1 MRVDLSGQIQQLEDM
16 VKEAK
21 SMPLS
26 SSALLNRDELL
37 DLIEQMKKSL
47 PEEIKQARWVVRD
60 REELIAKAR
69 RDAENIVEDARAE
82 QLKMATREEVVK
94 RAHEESERIVA
105 EATEESRTMRLEAE
119 DYVDAKLAQ
128 FENALQRFAEDF
140 EVTRNAL
147 SRTLEQVGTGR
158 ERLRGGAPAQ
168 QEFAG
173 ETRPAQLD
181 RFYDIRRGRQ
191 ARHQ

>member
-1 MRVDLSGQIQQLEDM
+1 MDLTGQIQQLEDM

-37 DLIEQMKKSL
+37 ELVEQMKKSL

-60 REELIAKAR
+60 REELLAKAR
-69 RDAENIVEDARAE
+69 RDAEQIVADARAE
-82 QLKMATREEVVK
+82 QLRMATREEVVR
-94 RAHEESERIVA
+94 RAQQESERIVA
-105 EATEESRTMRLEAE
+105 EADGDARRMRLEAE

-140 EVTRNAL
+140 VVTQDAL
-147 SRTLEQVGTGR
+147 ARTLEQVEGGR
-158 ERLRGGAPAQ
+158 ERLRGGPAQ
-168 QEFAG
+168 QEFAT
-173 ETRPAQLD
+173 EAAPAPTALHDQEEE
-181 RFYDIRRGRQ
+181 R
-191 ARHQ
+191 A

>member
-1 MRVDLSGQIQQLEDM
+1 VDLAGQIQQLEDM

-37 DLIEQMKKSL
+37 ELIEQMKKSL

-60 REELIAKAR
+60 REELLAKAR
-69 RDAENIVEDARAE
+69 RDAEKIVEDARAE
-82 QLKMATREEVVK
+82 QLQMATREEVVK
-94 RAHEESERIVA
+94 RAGQEAERIVA
-105 EATEESRTMRLEAE
+105 EADAESRRMRLEAE

-140 EVTRNAL
+140 VLTQDAL
-147 SRTLEQVGTGR
+147 TRTLEQVETGR
-158 ERLRGGAPAQ
+158 ERLRGVAPAQ
-168 QEFAG
+168 QEFA
-173 ETRPAQLD
+173 EP
-181 RFYDIRRGRQ
+181 RRTTLHDQEVDERQ
-191 ARHQ
+191 DERQEERS

>member
-1 MRVDLSGQIQQLEDM
+1 VDLAGQIQQLEDM

-37 DLIEQMKKSL
+37 ELIEQMKKTL

-60 REELIAKAR
+60 REELLAKAR
-69 RDAENIVEDARAE
+69 RDAEKLVEDARAE
-82 QLKMATREEVVK
+82 QLRMATREQIVQ
-94 RAHEESERIVA
+94 RAHQEAERIAA
-105 EATEESRTMRLEAE
+105 EAGEESRRMRLEAE

-140 EVTRNAL
+140 VLTQEAL
-147 SRTLEQVGTGR
+147 ARTLEQVETGR
-158 ERLRGGAPAQ
+158 ERLRAADPAHQ
-168 QEFAG
+168 VFAESRRTELHDQDVEDGQE
-173 ETRPAQLD
+173 ERS
-181 RFYDIRRGRQ
+181 
-191 ARHQ
+191 